1 MAQWQGCADLQ
12 CPTALMGDGGVD
24 QFVHGLI
31 QGKLV
36 RIELDALWVLQTPD
50 SALDAL
56 FARIECGGDDQAC

>member
-1 MAQWQGCADLQ
+1 
-12 CPTALMGDGGVD
+12 MGDGGVD

-56 FARIECGGDDQAC
+56 FARIKCGGDDQAC